1 MNAPGTAERT
11 WRRRSLWLLPAVL
24 ALSLAWRNDDNVPQW
39 LVNRELRPRDV
50 PAQAQGALGGAQW
63 KLLEFGII
71 DAPARRGWLPGS
83 RASYAAFEVQVQ
95 ADDLPRRWQACRIAL
110 HDARGRVWRPAT
122 EPVLR
127 MAPHMARGCLAA
139 AHRGVPPGSKL
150 TIMEVFMLPPDV
162 ARPLT
167 LSVSVG
173 SERPAYL
180 RFAVPA
186 AD

>member
-1 MNAPGTAERT
+1 
-11 WRRRSLWLLPAVL
+11 
-24 ALSLAWRNDDNVPQW
+24 
-39 LVNRELRPRDV
+39 
-50 PAQAQGALGGAQW
+50 
-63 KLLEFGII
+63 
-71 DAPARRGWLPGS
+71 
-83 RASYAAFEVQVQ
+83 
-95 ADDLPRRWQACRIAL
+95 IAL